1 MQPSVVL
8 SFLIATVTFT
18 VRCSPVGSQQVQSE
32 EDERKHP
39 DSVEIHSERR
49 GKILRILTA
58 LEESRKS
65 ESVSSKLSAQ
75 ITGARANTRTLGR
88 RAKMFSEESQVAPTP
103 SSQDEGSLLE
113 FNDELSDPRYLG
125 GRSFKKSVPP
135 PAKKP
140 KKRACFWKYCVQN

>member
-1 MQPSVVL
+1 MQPSVLL

-18 VRCSPVGSQQVQSE
+18 VRCSPVGSEQVQSE
-32 EDERKHP
+32 EDERKYP

-49 GKILRILTA
+49 GKIQRILTA

-65 ESVSSKLSAQ
+65 ESEQ
-75 ITGARANTRTLGR
+75 NWRPDHGARVTNTRTLGR
-88 RAKMFSEESQVAPTP
+88 RAKTFSEESQVAPTP